1 MKFDPFFAIE
11 KNEARKN
18 KQQLHIPVNVTPKI
32 LPPVAFRTFLKFGIL
47 NRLRLARKRA
57 FQHRN
62 EKSAE
67 SLSTFL

>member
-32 LPPVAFRTFLKFGIL
+32 LPPVAFRTFLKFL

-67 SLSTFL
+67 SPSTFL